1 MKKFLSI
8 ATVILLIMVIGC
20 GKLADE
26 HLMELGKDNEE
37 KEQFTEAISNYEK
50 VVKLYP
56 ESEYCS
62 EALHRTGLV
71 YANGI
76 QDFEKAVS
84 YFQRVI
90 DEHPESKFAAISQF
104 MIGFTYANSTMDTSK
119 AKEAYE
125 IFIEKYPDH
134 ELVSS
139 VEFELKY
146 LGKDINDITEL
157 MSLEEKNQE

>member
-1 MKKFLSI
+1 MRRILSI
-8 ATVILLIMVIGC
+8 AVGIFLIMVIGC

-26 HLMELGKDNEE
+26 HLIELGKENEE
-37 KEQFTEAISNYEK
+37 KEQFAEAVSNYEK
-50 VVKLYP
+50 LVRLYP
-56 ESEYCS
+56 ESDYCS

-76 QDFEKAVS
+76 QDFTKAVS
-84 YFQRVI
+84 CFQRVV
-90 DEHPESKFAAISQF
+90 DEYPESKFASISQF
-104 MIGFTYANSTMDTSK
+104 MVGFTYANSATDTAK
-119 AKEAYE
+119 AREAYKL
-125 IFIEKYPDH
+125 FIEKYPDH

-157 MSLEEKNQE
+157 MSLEEKRK